1 MSSPRE
7 INDQLLQQYITKKDM
22 SAYNKL
28 AEYNIKC
35 VPFVIKRMIRSYN
48 PNLYQSYLDKYFDVG
63 CVGLTMAIKTF
74 SVDKIGSVSFS
85 NYACTC
91 IKNEILKAIALDKKE
106 VRTISLDTPIDED
119 KDSLEIFIS
128 DKNDL
133 IGNVIDREYNAYKA
147 KKIAEALQELKPRQ
161 RDIISKY
168 FGING
173 NKKKTVDEIAKE
185 YGVTRQA
192 ISGIIR
198 RGLRKISNCLSEFKD
213 DYRMMKEKSDSS
225 TIKIKK

>member
-22 SAYNKL
+22 GAYNKL

-48 PNLYQSYLDKYFDVG
+48 PNLYQTYLDRYFDVG

-106 VRTISLDTPIDED
+106 VRTISLDAPIDED
-119 KDSLEIFIS
+119 KDSLEIFVS
-128 DKNDL
+128 DKNDS
-133 IGNVIDREYNAYKA
+133 IGSVIDKEYNEYRA
-147 KKIAEALQELKPRQ
+147 KKIVEALEELKPRQ
-161 RDIISKY
+161 REIIAKY
-168 FGING
+168 FGINE
-173 NKKKTVDEIAKE
+173 NTKKTVDEIAKE

-192 ISGIIR
+192 ISGIIQ
-198 RGLRKISNCLSEFKD
+198 RGLKKISIHLSEFKE
-213 DYRMMKEKSDSS
+213 DYRKVEEKSVS
-225 TIKIKK
+225 TTSKIKK